1 MSSPPKP
8 GPGAAPV
15 TLSAASLEVARKAFS
30 QGQWAKAAEAFL
42 RAGATR
48 SAAESWE
55 RAGELKR
62 AAELYERHFA
72 DTSTAGNVGG
82 PDRNAALRAG
92 QLYARG
98 GDPDRAVEVL
108 LRGQHVMAAASLL
121 ESRQSYAAA
130 AELYARIDAHDKA
143 AETWGRAGEPLKA
156 ALARGEAALH
166 ADRPA
171 EAAVHLLEGHDYYR
185 AAELY
190 EGLGRVPEAAA
201 AFEAAGAFAEAA
213 EAYLRASDRRRAAL
227 ALEKGGQFRRAAELF
242 EALGDRAQ
250 AARLHEAGGDF
261 FRSGQAAAQAGDR
274 KRAIS
279 LLQRVP
285 AGDERYLAATELLA
299 RLFIDSGLP
308 LLGAERLQLVLGDAP
323 PSRANLS
330 LHYWLAVC
338 REQLGDTQTALDLYQ
353 KVLALDFGHRDA
365 SERAQ
370 RLTAGRVPQREP
382 GPVPVPAPAPP
393 APVARQVTP
402 VGGVLVTQL
411 PAAPVSGPAPPVVA
425 APLRGSRL
433 VGRELV
439 GRGPLGAVYR
449 AEDEVDGRTLALRV
463 LEVAGLADPVL
474 RALLADVAP
483 AARVSHPNLV
493 RVLGLADHDGRPCLV
508 GELVRGTNMA
518 DFLRSGQR
526 LSVKRAHALGR
537 ALALALS
544 FVHGKGLA
552 HGSVRP
558 SNLLVSSGILKLADL
573 GLGPLARVAVPYDA
587 YRAPEAH
594 LDAAG
599 DMYALGATL
608 YHLLTGTAAPR
619 PPQAVTPPGA
629 LVPGLPQSFDRLLL
643 RALAPD
649 PDSRFRSTREV
660 VHAFDAMVTIG

>member
-8 GPGAAPV
+8 GAGLPLSP
-15 TLSAASLEVARKAFS
+15 SAASLEVARRLFA
-30 QGQWAKAAEAFL
+30 QGQWAKAADAFL

-48 SAAESWE
+48 SAAEAWE
-55 RAGELKR
+55 RGGELRR
-62 AAELYERHFA
+62 AADLYERHFA
-72 DTSTAGNVGG
+72 DTSAAGQAGG

-108 LRGQHVMAAASLL
+108 LRGQHVLAAASLL
-121 ESRQSYAAA
+121 ESRQSWAAA
-130 AELYARIDAHDKA
+130 AELYARVDAHDKA
-143 AETWGRAGEPLKA
+143 ADCWGRAGEPLKA
-156 ALARGEAALH
+156 ALARGEAALV
-166 ADRPA
+166 AERPA
-171 EAAVHLLEGHDYYR
+171 EAAVHFLEGRDYYR

-201 AFEAAGAFAEAA
+201 AFEAAGAFVEAS
-213 EAYLRASDRRRAAL
+213 EAYLRAKDKRRAAL
-227 ALEKGGQFRRAAELF
+227 ALEKGAQYPRAAELF

-250 AARLHEAGGDF
+250 AARMHELGGDF

-274 KRAIS
+274 KRAIA
-279 LLQRVP
+279 LLQKVQ

-299 RLFIDSGLP
+299 RLFLDSGLP
-308 LLGAERLQLVLGDAP
+308 LLGAERLQLVLGEAL

-330 LHYWLAVC
+330 LVYWLAVC
-338 REQLGDTQTALDLYQ
+338 REQLGDAHAALDLYQ
-353 KVLALDFGHRDA
+353 KVLALDFGFRDA

-370 RLTAGRVPQREP
+370 RLAAGHAAQRE
-382 GPVPVPAPAPP
+382 PAPAPAP
-393 APVARQVTP
+393 LERQPTPPGGLLVTKLPPSPVAA
-402 VGGVLVTQL
+402 
-411 PAAPVSGPAPPVVA
+411 PAAPVVT

-449 AEDEVDGRTLALRV
+449 AEDEADGRPVALRV
-463 LEVAGLADPVL
+463 LQVEGLADPVL
-474 RALLADVAP
+474 RALLADLTP
-483 AARVSHPNLV
+483 AAGLSHPNV
-493 RVLGLADHDGRPCLV
+493 ARVLGLAEHEGRPCV
-508 GELVRGTNMA
+508 VSELVRGTNMA
-518 DFLRSGQR
+518 DFLRSGQK

-594 LDAAG
+594 LDMAG
-599 DMYALGATL
+599 DMYAFGATL
-608 YHLLTGTAAPR
+608 YHLLTGSLPAR
-619 PPQAVTPPGA
+619 PPQALAPPSQ
-629 LVPGLPQSFDRLLL
+629 LVPGIPPSFDRLLL
-643 RALAPD
+643 RAMAPE
-649 PDSRFRSTREV
+649 PDARFRSTREI

>member
-1 MSSPPKP
+1 MSFPPKP
-8 GPGAAPV
+8 GADLPLSP
-15 TLSAASLEVARKAFS
+15 SAASLEVARRLFS

-62 AAELYERHFA
+62 AADLYERHFA
-72 DTSTAGNVGG
+72 DTSAAGQAGG

-108 LRGQHVMAAASLL
+108 LRGGHVLAAASLH
-121 ESRQSYAAA
+121 ESRQAWAAA
-130 AELYARIDAHDKA
+130 AELYARVDAHDKA
-143 AETWGRAGEPLKA
+143 ADCWGRAGEPLKA
-156 ALARGEAALH
+156 ALARGEAALV
-166 ADRPA
+166 AERPA
-171 EAAVHLLEGHDYYR
+171 EAAVHFLEGRDYYR

-201 AFEAAGAFAEAA
+201 AFEAAGAFVEAS
-213 EAYLRASDRRRAAL
+213 EAYLRAGDKRRAAL
-227 ALEKGGQFRRAAELF
+227 SLEKGKEFGRAAQLF

-250 AARLHEAGGDF
+250 AGRMHELGGDF

-274 KRAIS
+274 KRAIA
-279 LLQRVP
+279 LLQKVP
-285 AGDERYLAATELLA
+285 ASDERYLAATELLA
-299 RLFIDSGLP
+299 RLFLESGLP
-308 LLGAERLQLVLGDAP
+308 LLGAERLQLVLGEGQ
-323 PSRANLS
+323 PSSANLS
-330 LHYWLAVC
+330 LFYWLALC
-338 REQLGDTQTALDLYQ
+338 REQLGDAHAALDLYQ
-353 KVLALDFGHRDA
+353 KVLALDFSFRDA

-370 RLTAGRVPQREP
+370 RLATGRAASRE
-382 GPVPVPAPAPP
+382 PAPAPLERQLTPPGGLLVTQLPP
-393 APVARQVTP
+393 APVAAP
-402 VGGVLVTQL
+402 S
-411 PAAPVSGPAPPVVA
+411 APVVT
-425 APLRGSRL
+425 APLRGTRL

-449 AEDEVDGRTLALRV
+449 AEDEADGRSLALRV
-463 LEVAGLADPVL
+463 LEVEGLAEPVL

-483 AARVSHPNLV
+483 ATRLSHPNV
-493 RVLGLADHDGRPCLV
+493 ARVLGLAEHEGRPCLV

-599 DMYALGATL
+599 DMYAFGATL
-608 YHLLTGTAAPR
+608 YHLVTGQAPPR
-619 PPQAVTPPGA
+619 PPQPVEPPGRLA
-629 LVPGLPQSFDRLLL
+629 EGLPASFDRLLL
-643 RALAPD
+643 RALATD
-649 PDSRFRSTREV
+649 PEARFRSTREI

>member
-1 MSSPPKP
+1 MSFPPKP
-8 GPGAAPV
+8 GPGAGPV
-15 TLSAASLEVARKAFS
+15 TLSAASLEVARKHFA

-72 DTSTAGNVGG
+72 DTSTGGSGG

-108 LRGQHVMAAASLL
+108 LRGQHIIAAASLL

-130 AELYARIDAHDKA
+130 AELFARIDAHDRA
-143 AETWGRAGEPLKA
+143 AETWTRAGEPLKA
-156 ALARGEAALH
+156 ALQRGEAALR
-166 ADRPA
+166 AERPA
-171 EAAVHLLEGHDYYR
+171 EAAVHFLEGHDYYR

-201 AFEAAGAFAEAA
+201 SFEAAGAFAEAA
-213 EAYLRASDRRRAAL
+213 EAYLRAGDRRRAAL
-227 ALEKGGQFRRAAELF
+227 ALEKGGQYQRAAELF
-242 EALGDRAQ
+242 EALGDRPQ

-274 KRAIS
+274 KRAIA

-285 AGDERYLAATELLA
+285 TGDERYLAATELLA
-299 RLFIDSGLP
+299 QLFIDSGLP

-323 PSRANLS
+323 PARDNLS

-338 REQLGDTQTALDLYQ
+338 REQLGDAHAALDLYQ
-353 KVLALDFGHRDA
+353 KVLALDFGYRDA

-370 RLTAGRVPQREP
+370 RLAAGRVPQREP
-382 GPVPVPAPAPP
+382 SPPAPP
-393 APVARQVTP
+393 ERQLTP
-402 VGGVLVTQL
+402 PGGVLVAGL
-411 PAAPVSGPAPPVVA
+411 PAAPAAEPKPPVVT

-433 VGRELV
+433 IGRELV
-439 GRGPLGAVYR
+439 GRGPLGTVYR
-449 AEDEVDGRTLALRV
+449 AEDEADGRPVALRV
-463 LEVAGLADPVL
+463 LQVEGLADPVL
-474 RALLADVAP
+474 RALLADLTP
-483 AARVSHPNLV
+483 AAGLSHPNV
-493 RVLGLADHDGRPCLV
+493 ARVLGLAEHEGRPCV
-508 GELVRGTNMA
+508 VSELVRGTNMA
-518 DFLRSGQR
+518 DFLRSGQK

-594 LDAAG
+594 LDMAG
-599 DMYALGATL
+599 DMYAFGATL
-608 YHLLTGTAAPR
+608 YHLLTGSLPAR
-619 PPQAVTPPGA
+619 PPQALAPPSQ
-629 LVPGLPQSFDRLLL
+629 LVPGIPPSFDRLLL
-643 RALAPD
+643 RAMAPE
-649 PDSRFRSTREV
+649 PDARFRSTREI

>member
-1 MSSPPKP
+1 MSFPPKP
-8 GPGAAPV
+8 GADLPLSP
-15 TLSAASLEVARKAFS
+15 SAASLEVARRLFS

-62 AAELYERHFA
+62 AADLYERHFA
-72 DTSTAGNVGG
+72 DTSATGQAGG

-108 LRGQHVMAAASLL
+108 LRGGHVLAAASLH
-121 ESRQSYAAA
+121 ESRQSWAAA
-130 AELYARIDAHDKA
+130 AELYARVDAHDKA
-143 AETWGRAGEPLKA
+143 ADCWGRAGEPLKA
-156 ALARGEAALH
+156 ALARGEAALV
-166 ADRPA
+166 AERPA
-171 EAAVHLLEGHDYYR
+171 EAAVHFLEGRDYYR

-190 EGLGRVPEAAA
+190 ESLGRVPEAAA
-201 AFEAAGAFAEAA
+201 AFEAAGAFVEAS
-213 EAYLRASDRRRAAL
+213 EAYLRAGDKRRAAL
-227 ALEKGGQFRRAAELF
+227 SLEKGKEFGRAAELF

-250 AARLHEAGGDF
+250 AARMHELGGDF
-261 FRSGQAAAQAGDR
+261 FRSGQAAAHAGDR
-274 KRAIS
+274 KRAIA
-279 LLQRVP
+279 LLQKVQ
-285 AGDERYLAATELLA
+285 ASEERYLAATELLA
-299 RLFIDSGLP
+299 RLFLESGLP
-308 LLGAERLQLVLGDAP
+308 LLGAERLQLVLGDGQ

-330 LHYWLAVC
+330 LFYWLALC
-338 REQLGDTQTALDLYQ
+338 REQLGDAHAALDLYQ
-353 KVLALDFGHRDA
+353 KVLALDFSFRDA

-370 RLTAGRVPQREP
+370 RLAAGRAASRE
-382 GPVPVPAPAPP
+382 PAPAPLE
-393 APVARQVTP
+393 RQLTP
-402 VGGVLVTQL
+402 PGALLVTQL
-411 PAAPVSGPAPPVVA
+411 PPAPPAAPSAPVVT
-425 APLRGSRL
+425 APLRGTRL

-449 AEDEVDGRTLALRV
+449 AEDEADGRSLALRV
-463 LEVAGLADPVL
+463 LEVEGLAEPVL

-483 AARVSHPNLV
+483 ATRLSHPNV
-493 RVLGLADHDGRPCLV
+493 ARVLGLAEHEGRPCLV

-594 LDAAG
+594 HDAAG
-599 DMYALGATL
+599 DMYAFGATL
-608 YHLLTGTAAPR
+608 YHLVTGQAPPR
-619 PPQAVTPPGA
+619 PPQPIAPPGR
-629 LVPGLPQSFDRLLL
+629 LTEGLPASFDRLLL
-643 RALAPD
+643 RALATD
-649 PDSRFRSTREV
+649 PEARFRSTREI